1 MTLPETTLDTS
12 GNDPQLSQS
21 GTVHKTGEGR
31 SGDATCGAGNESLQC
46 ERVPVAWWKINSF
59 GTPSPLPPPSP
70 HVSKG
75 PRSQEGFIEAG
86 GRSKPLATIVICI
99 ILQLLCAICVSPH

>member
-59 GTPSPLPPPSP
+59 GTPSPLPPPAP
-70 HVSKG
+70 MCLKDLGVK
-75 PRSQEGFIEAG
+75 RALLRQVG
-86 GRSKPLATIVICI
+86 GLSR
-99 ILQLLCAICVSPH
+99 